1 MIAGSVFSVLYGRK
15 RRIKLDP
22 FRKSETETMVE
33 IASESPSHEHIETM
47 NIRENNSVRL
57 QFRKMP
63 WLMWV
68 CGTIMMA
75 IVIFIE
81 WVVHRS

>member
-1 MIAGSVFSVLYGRK
+1 
-15 RRIKLDP
+15 
-22 FRKSETETMVE
+22 
-33 IASESPSHEHIETM
+33 M

-68 CGTIMMA
+68 CGAIIMA

-81 WVVHRS
+81 WFVHRT